1 MKDRF
6 TISQD
11 ITIILTD
18 SGILKFYSKMDDC
31 SIAIDD
37 EEARAIYAYLQRY
50 LGEGDER

>member
-18 SGILKFYSKMDDC
+18 SGILKLYSKMDDC
-31 SIAIDD
+31 SVAIDD

-50 LGEGDER
+50 LGKDTQQ